1 MSYHDIEPGEIEAP
15 LEAAGRLKISSFK
28 MDLTEMPQ
36 AQTTRPFEV
45 RGTAGCEFI
54 AFVCQVG
61 TIKYYDFVNQ
71 VFTDGHTSSYNNL
84 VVSMNSK
91 KYDGQIVFPSG
102 GGTFI
107 FTIIPLNETQLS
119 GRSTVLV
126 KKIKKQSNDATVTLK
141 AGTINTNSYAT
152 FPTLTSTEPLATTT
166 KIEFNWDITN
176 ASSDAGG
183 FGLIPTGD
191 FKNLNNF
198 TDLWFFTTTET
209 VDGAIDADS
218 DDGGFLVKVDDLTD
232 IGIGSYIH
240 SVSSGDLD
248 GLPVVRSINTTTK
261 EIELSI
267 PQVFADSITLTF
279 RAYGSKAINEAI
291 GVRFEHA
298 FNLTNPEIFT
308 VTNLLTKTIRAGSSG
323 TTINLNGT
331 YGVGH
336 NDTQAIIS
344 GVGITTASVV
354 SVAASASAGSFVA
367 SVSQGALT
375 AGTPIYFRGIVQ
387 VFNVR
392 GFITLLNHPAANKT
406 ILLDVDKFLTPA
418 TAS

>member
-1 MSYHDIEPGEIEAP
+1 MNAINKFTIDTS
-15 LEAAGRLKISSFK
+15 
-28 MDLTEMPQ
+28 EMP
-36 AQTTRPFEV
+36 AVETIRRFKVLGDIGAKFTV
-45 RGTAGCEFI
+45 FI
-54 AFVCQVG
+54 TKNG
-61 TIKYYDFVNQ
+61 TINYYDFISDE
-71 VFTDGHTSSYNNL
+71 FTAGHVSTSNNL
-84 VVSMNSK
+84 EITMAGKVFERN
-91 KYDGQIVFPSG
+91 IVFPSG
-102 GGTFI
+102 GGEFNVTLV
-107 FTIIPLNETQLS
+107 TREGTEVR
-119 GRSTVLV
+119 GKKTVIH
-126 KKIKKQSNDATVTLK
+126 KKIAKQSSDATITLK
-141 AGTINTNSYAT
+141 PFTLNTGNYAT
-152 FPTLTSTEPLATTT
+152 FPTTTT
-166 KIEFNWDITN
+166 TGALADTNKVAFDWDITN
-176 ASSDAGG
+176 VSSDAGG

-191 FKNLNNF
+191 WKDLNSF

-354 SVAASASAGSFVA
+354 SVAASASAGTFVA
-367 SVSQGALT
+367 SVSQGTLT
-375 AGTPIYFRGIVQ
+375 AGTPIYFTGIVQ
-387 VFNVR
+387 VFNLA
-392 GFITLLNHPAANKT
+392 GSIKLLSYPTANKN
-406 ILLDVDKFLTPA
+406 IYLDVDQFLTPG
-418 TAS
+418 TSS

>member
-1 MSYHDIEPGEIEAP
+1 MSYHNVEPGETEAP
-15 LEAAGRLKISSFK
+15 LQTTGRLKISSFK
-28 MDLTEMPQ
+28 MDLSEMPQ
-36 AQTTRPFEV
+36 TLTTRQFEV
-45 RGTAGCEFI
+45 RGAVGCEFI
-54 AFVCQVG
+54 IFVCQVG
-61 TIKYYDFVNQ
+61 TIKYYDFVNE
-71 VFTDGHTSSYNNL
+71 VFTGGHVSSSNNL

-91 KYDGQIVFPSG
+91 KYNGQIVFPSG

-107 FTIIPLNETQLS
+107 FTIIPLNKTQLS

-126 KKIKKQSNDATVTLK
+126 KKIKKQSNDATVTFK
-141 AGTINTNSYAT
+141 AGTTNASSYAT
-152 FPTLTSTEPLATTT
+152 FPTSTSTEPLATATE
-166 KIEFNWDITN
+166 IEFNWDITN

-191 FKNLNNF
+191 FKNLNSF
-198 TDLWFFTTTET
+198 TDLWYCTTTET
-209 VDGAIDADS
+209 VDGAIN
-218 DDGGFLVKVDDLTD
+218 GELVVRVDDLTD
-232 IGIGSYIH
+232 IGIGSYVA

-248 GLPVVRSINTTTK
+248 GLPVVIGINAETK

-267 PQVFADSITLTF
+267 PQVFADGITLTF

-291 GVRFEHA
+291 GVRFDHA
-298 FNLTNPEIFT
+298 FDLLDSDTFGA
-308 VTNLLTKTIRAGSSG
+308 TNLLTKTIRAGSSG

-336 NDTQAIIS
+336 NDAQTRIS

-367 SVSQGALT
+367 SVSQDTLT
-375 AGTPIYFRGIVQ
+375 AGTPIYFTGIVQ

-392 GFITLLNHPAANKT
+392 GRISLFNHPAANKT

>member
-1 MSYHDIEPGEIEAP
+1 MNAINKFTIDTS
-15 LEAAGRLKISSFK
+15 
-28 MDLTEMPQ
+28 EMP
-36 AQTTRPFEV
+36 AVETIRRFKVLGDIGAKFTV
-45 RGTAGCEFI
+45 FI
-54 AFVCQVG
+54 TKNG
-61 TIKYYDFVNQ
+61 TINYYDFISDE
-71 VFTDGHTSSYNNL
+71 FTAGHVSTSNNL
-84 VVSMNSK
+84 EITMAGKVFERN
-91 KYDGQIVFPSG
+91 IVFPSG
-102 GGTFI
+102 GGEFNVTLV
-107 FTIIPLNETQLS
+107 TREGTEVR
-119 GRSTVLV
+119 GKKTVIH
-126 KKIKKQSNDATVTLK
+126 KKIAKQSSDATITLK
-141 AGTINTNSYAT
+141 PFTLNTGNYAT
-152 FPTLTSTEPLATTT
+152 FPTTTT
-166 KIEFNWDITN
+166 TGALADTNKVAFDWDITN
-176 ASSDAGG
+176 VSSDAGG

-191 FKNLNNF
+191 WKDLNSF

-367 SVSQGALT
+367 SVSQGTLT
-375 AGTPIYFRGIVQ
+375 AGTPIYFTGIVQ
-387 VFNVR
+387 VFNLA
-392 GFITLLNHPAANKT
+392 GSIKLLSYPTANKN
-406 ILLDVDKFLTPA
+406 IYLDVDQFLTPG
-418 TAS
+418 TSS

>member
-1 MSYHDIEPGEIEAP
+1 MNAINKFTIDTS
-15 LEAAGRLKISSFK
+15 
-28 MDLTEMPQ
+28 EMP
-36 AQTTRPFEV
+36 AVETIRRFKVLGDIGAKFTV
-45 RGTAGCEFI
+45 FI
-54 AFVCQVG
+54 TKNG
-61 TIKYYDFVNQ
+61 TINYYDFISDE
-71 VFTDGHTSSYNNL
+71 FTAGHVSTSNNL
-84 VVSMNSK
+84 EITMAGKVFERN
-91 KYDGQIVFPSG
+91 IVFPSG
-102 GGTFI
+102 GGEFNVTLV
-107 FTIIPLNETQLS
+107 TREGTEVR
-119 GRSTVLV
+119 GKKTVIH
-126 KKIKKQSNDATVTLK
+126 KKIAKQSSDATITLK
-141 AGTINTNSYAT
+141 PFTLNTGNYAT
-152 FPTLTSTEPLATTT
+152 FPTTTT
-166 KIEFNWDITN
+166 TGALADTNKVAFDWDITN
-176 ASSDAGG
+176 VSSDAGG

-191 FKNLNNF
+191 WKDLNSF

-367 SVSQGALT
+367 SVSQGTLT
-375 AGTPIYFRGIVQ
+375 AGTPIYFTGIVQ
-387 VFNVR
+387 VFNLA
-392 GFITLLNHPAANKT
+392 GSIKLLSYPTANKN
-406 ILLDVDKFLTPA
+406 IYLDVDQFLTPS
-418 TAS
+418 TSS

>member
-1 MSYHDIEPGEIEAP
+1 MNTINIFDIDT
-15 LEAAGRLKISSFK
+15 S
-28 MDLTEMPQ
+28 EMP
-36 AQTTRPFEV
+36 AAETTRRFKV
-45 RGTAGCEFI
+45 LGDIGAKFTIFI
-54 AFVCQVG
+54 TKTG
-61 TIKYYDFVNQ
+61 TINYYDFVSNE
-71 VFTDGHTSSYNNL
+71 FTPGHVSVDNNL
-84 VVSMNSK
+84 ELTLTNKAFSRN
-91 KYDGQIVFPSG
+91 IVFPSG
-102 GGTFI
+102 GGEFNVT
-107 FTIIPLNETQLS
+107 
-119 GRSTVLV
+119 LV
-126 KKIKKQSNDATVTLK
+126 PREGTEIRGNKAIVHKKIAKQSNNATVTL
-141 AGTINTNSYAT
+141 TPFTSNTNSYAT
-152 FPTLTSTEPLATTT
+152 FPTATTT
-166 KIEFNWDITN
+166 GALTDTNKVAFNWDITN

-191 FKNLNNF
+191 FKNLNSF

-218 DDGGFLVKVDDLTD
+218 DHGGFLVKVDDLTD

-261 EIELSI
+261 EIGLSI
-267 PQVFADSITLTF
+267 PQVFADGITLTF
-279 RAYGSKAINEAI
+279 RAYGSRAINEAI

-298 FNLTNPEIFT
+298 FDLMNPEIFT

-336 NDTQAIIS
+336 NDTQTRIS

-367 SVSQGALT
+367 SVSQGTLT
-375 AGTPIYFRGIVQ
+375 AGTPIYFTGIVQ
-387 VFNVR
+387 VFNLA
-392 GFITLLNHPAANKT
+392 GSIELLSYPTADKN
-406 ILLDVDKFLTPA
+406 IYLDVDQFLTPG
-418 TAS
+418 TSS

>member
-1 MSYHDIEPGEIEAP
+1 MNAINKFTIDTS
-15 LEAAGRLKISSFK
+15 
-28 MDLTEMPQ
+28 EMP
-36 AQTTRPFEV
+36 AVETIRRFKVLGDIGAKFTV
-45 RGTAGCEFI
+45 FI
-54 AFVCQVG
+54 TKNG
-61 TIKYYDFVNQ
+61 TINYYDFISDE
-71 VFTDGHTSSYNNL
+71 FTAGHVSTNNNL
-84 VVSMNSK
+84 EITMAGKAFERN
-91 KYDGQIVFPSG
+91 IVFPSG
-102 GGTFI
+102 GGEFNVTLV
-107 FTIIPLNETQLS
+107 TREGTEVR
-119 GRSTVLV
+119 GKKTVIH
-126 KKIKKQSNDATVTLK
+126 KKIAKQSSSATITLK
-141 AGTINTNSYAT
+141 PFTLNTGNYAT
-152 FPTLTSTEPLATTT
+152 FPTTTT
-166 KIEFNWDITN
+166 TGALTDTNKVAFDWDITN
-176 ASSDAGG
+176 VSSDAGG

-191 FKNLNNF
+191 FKNLNSF

-267 PQVFADSITLTF
+267 PQVFADGITLTF

-298 FNLTNPEIFT
+298 FNLINPEIFT

-367 SVSQGALT
+367 SVSQGTLT
-375 AGTPIYFRGIVQ
+375 AGTPIYFTGIVQ
-387 VFNVR
+387 VFNLA
-392 GFITLLNHPAANKT
+392 GSIKLLSYPTANKN
-406 ILLDVDKFLTPA
+406 IYLDVDQFLTPG
-418 TAS
+418 TSS